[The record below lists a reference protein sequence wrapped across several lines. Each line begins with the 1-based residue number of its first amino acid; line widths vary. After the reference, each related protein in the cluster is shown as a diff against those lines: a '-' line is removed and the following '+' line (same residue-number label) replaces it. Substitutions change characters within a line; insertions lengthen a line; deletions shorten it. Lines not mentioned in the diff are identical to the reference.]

1 MRKEIRIMPA
11 IAGDMIGA
19 PYERR
24 GNRIKTTRFPLF
36 NKKSRATDDSMMTI
50 AVANA
55 LASVY
60 RDYDTPDEVIM
71 EAVTKAMQDM
81 GHRYP
86 DAGYGGSFQKWLDDP
101 KPYGSWGN
109 GSAMRVSPAAYVAD
123 GPGEVLRLAK
133 LTAEV
138 SHNDPEGVKGAQAVA
153 MAVYYAREG
162 YTKGDI
168 QTSIEN
174 LFGYDLNR
182 TVDEIRPGYEF
193 DVSCPGSVPE
203 AIIAFLDS
211 SSYEDAVRKAVSL
224 GGDADTQ
231 ACIAGAIA
239 GAYYGMPLIIK
250 LRAFLRLDWYC
261 RRAVLKAA
269 RMEAQK

>member
-1 MRKEIRIMPA
+1 MKKENLMPA
-11 IAGDMIGA
+11 IAGDMIGS
-19 PYERR
+19 PYERK
-24 GNRIKTTRFPLF
+24 GSRIKTTQFPLF
-36 NKKSRATDDSMMTI
+36 NEKSHPTDDSMMTI
-50 AVANA
+50 AVATA

-60 RDYDTPDEVIM
+60 KGCDTPDEVIM
-71 EAVTKAMQDM
+71 DAVIKAMQNM

-101 KPYGSWGN
+101 KPYGSHGN
-109 GSAMRVSPAAYVAD
+109 GSAMRVSPAAYVAE
-123 GPGEVLRLAK
+123 GPDEVMRLAK

-138 SHNDPEGVKGAQAVA
+138 SHNDPEGIKGAQAVA
-153 MAVYYAREG
+153 MAVYYARKG
-162 YTKGDI
+162 YSKGDI
-168 QTSIEN
+168 QTYIEN
-174 LFGYDLNR
+174 LFEYDLNR
-182 TVDEIRPGYEF
+182 TVDDIRPGYEF

-211 SSYEDAVRKAVSL
+211 SSYVDAVRKAVSL

-239 GAYYGMPLIIK
+239 GAYYGMPLMIK

-261 RRAVLKAA
+261 KRAVLKAWKA
-269 RMEAQK
+269 GGRK

>member
-1 MRKEIRIMPA
+1 MKKEIRIMPA
-11 IAGDMIGA
+11 IAGDMIGS
-19 PYERR
+19 PYERK
-24 GNRIKTTRFPLF
+24 GSRIKTTQFPLF
-36 NKKSRATDDSMMTI
+36 NEKSHPTDDSMMTI

-55 LASVY
+55 LTSVY
-60 RDYDTPDEVIM
+60 KGCDTPDEVIM

-109 GSAMRVSPAAYVAD
+109 GSAMRVSPVAYVTYS
-123 GPGEVLRLAK
+123 PSEVLRLAR

-153 MAVYYAREG
+153 IAVLYAR
-162 YTKGDI
+162 KGCSKSTI
-168 QTSIEN
+168 KSAIEN

-182 TVDEIRPGYEF
+182 TVDEIRPGYGF

-211 SSYEDAVRKAVSL
+211 SSYVDAVRKAVSL

-239 GAYYGMPLIIK
+239 GAYYGMPLLVK